1 MTVLQKATKLLVL
14 SDSSSDMQSKKT
26 ISEQHVQD
34 SFYIIWHK
42 WSTTTIYTHRRSVL
56 RPILRYYDEDA
67 KPKLSSPFP
76 IILFF
81 LISYT
86 CERNR

>member
-1 MTVLQKATKLLVL
+1 MTVLQKVFKLLVL
-14 SDSSSDMQSKKT
+14 SNNSSDMQSKKT
-26 ISEQHVQD
+26 ISEQHVHD
-34 SFYIIWHK
+34 SIYIIWHK
-42 WSTTTIYTHRRSVL
+42 WSATTIYTHRKSVL

-81 LISYT
+81 LISHT
-86 CERNR
+86 CKHNK

>member
-26 ISEQHVQD
+26 ISEQHVHD

-42 WSTTTIYTHRRSVL
+42 WSTRTINTTGSQ
-56 RPILRYYDEDA
+56 
-67 KPKLSSPFP
+67 F
-76 IILFF
+76 
-81 LISYT
+81 
-86 CERNR
+86 

>member
-14 SDSSSDMQSKKT
+14 SDNVSDMQSKKT
-26 ISEQHVQD
+26 IPEQHVHD

-42 WSTTTIYTHRRSVL
+42 WSTTTIYTHRKSVL

-67 KPKLSSPFP
+67 KPKFISSFPNNSFLSS
-76 IILFF
+76 F
-81 LISYT
+81 LHM
-86 CERNR
+86 